1 MSHFVTIEKTEEDME
16 DIITVVAARA
26 SQARD
31 RSDKAIRTSNAS
43 FDFAEEAYREAHEAT
58 NLAVM
63 SMAISIASALF
74 TALMVR
80 LGG

>member
-1 MSHFVTIEKTEEDME
+1 MSHFVTIKKTEVGME

-26 SQARD
+26 SQAKDKSD
-31 RSDKAIRTSNAS
+31 RAIRTSNAS

-63 SMAISIASALF
+63 SMAFSIATALV

>member
-1 MSHFVTIEKTEEDME
+1 ME

-31 RSDKAIRTSNAS
+31 RSDRAIRTSNAS
-43 FDFAEEAYREAHEAT
+43 FDFAEEAYHEAHEAT

-63 SMAISIASALF
+63 SMAISIFSALF
-74 TALMVR
+74 TAIMVR